1 MKQYKKKPVV
11 IEAIKFLDDP
21 NRILEIK
28 DFMGVNTM
36 TVSYQDPA
44 NPFIRIDTLEGEMK
58 AMVGDYIIKG
68 VNGEFYPCKPDI
80 FEKTYDEVNN
90 THASMNLG
98 EAIKVLKEGGVV
110 RRKGWNGKDI
120 VVFKQVP
127 AHIGNTIVPNMQS
140 LPEKAKSIIL
150 EKVGH
155 IDYTSQCLIYNTKTG
170 RADSWVPSISDVF
183 FRRLGNRWI
192 INWVKHPAA
201 RGLYVPP
208 LKKNNYE
215 NSRFII
221 WWT

>member
-44 NPFIRIDTLEGEMK
+44 NPFIKIDTLEGEMK

-80 FEKTYDEVNN
+80 FEKTYDEVNE
-90 THASMNLG
+90 TRIGMSFG
-98 EAIKVLKEGGVV
+98 EVIEVLKEGGVI

-183 FRRLGNRWI
+183 SEDWEIVG
-192 INWVKHPAA
+192 
-201 RGLYVPP
+201 
-208 LKKNNYE
+208 
-215 NSRFII
+215 
-221 WWT
+221 